1 MISASNARR
10 TLLPI
15 LAIVAGG
22 ACVQGACSLRSLDYL
37 GNAHGHGGAMMDSAK
52 RDVDAPSTPS
62 PDTAIVDVFDQ
73 DSLEENGAEDGLAA
87 EVPGEGDPDSDSVVG
102 AVDGNDD
109 VPVSGAGGA
118 GGDGEVG
125 LGTGGSGEGGNL
137 GLGGAVGAGGVGTSG
152 GSPGTG
158 AAASAGGST
167 GSGGRVSA
175 GGTTGQG
182 GTTTISLVKLTG
194 ATFGTG
200 PAYFSNPTA
209 TFDKAFDG
217 DITTCDDDSNTSG
230 GYTGIDL
237 GARATSVVEIRYYP
251 RSNWTNRM
259 VGGRFQC
266 STTSQTSGYTDLYR
280 ITSEPP
286 LAWSTVKI
294 STSATCRYLRY
305 LSPDNGLTNVAEIE
319 FWGPAQY

>member
-1 MISASNARR
+1 
-10 TLLPI
+10 
-15 LAIVAGG
+15 
-22 ACVQGACSLRSLDYL
+22 
-37 GNAHGHGGAMMDSAK
+37 MMDSAK

-125 LGTGGSGEGGNL
+125 LGTGGSGAGGNL
-137 GLGGAVGAGGVGTSG
+137 GLGGAVGAGGAGTVDGSPDTGDAASVGGSTSSGGAVGAGGVGTSG